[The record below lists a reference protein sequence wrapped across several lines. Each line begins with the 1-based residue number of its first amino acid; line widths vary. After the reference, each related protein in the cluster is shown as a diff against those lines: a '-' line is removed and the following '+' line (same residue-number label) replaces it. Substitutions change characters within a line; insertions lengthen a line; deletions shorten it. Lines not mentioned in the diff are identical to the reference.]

1 MTSIFNSFASLPLEV
16 EPVPWWAYLLITLGI
31 LFVGGLIRLEFK
43 RIRDV
48 QVGVLVPK
56 STYDLV
62 IASKDGEIERLH
74 RTVESK
80 DRDVERW
87 VAAYH
92 IKDQAYVDLAQS
104 IDENTD
110 AMRLLAAQPQHAPP
124 TRNTEATTN
133 VNRQRRERP

>member
-1 MTSIFNSFASLPLEV
+1 MTGIYRAFDVLPLEM

-48 QVGVLVPK
+48 QIGILLPK
-56 STYDLV
+56 VTYDLV

-74 RTVESK
+74 RE
-80 DRDVERW
+80 VERW

-110 AMRLLAAQPQHAPP
+110 AMRLLAASQPQFAPP
-124 TRNTEATTN
+124 TRNNTEATTN
-133 VNRQRRERP
+133 VSRQRRDRT